1 MSTHERKHLK
11 KHLKAGICPTCGSDS
26 CIKCGK
32 TDDGKRQRYQCQSC
46 KRRFTTTTVATE
58 KTQVS
63 GKRGSAAVK
72 GTGATVKHTTMEINP
87 DNGMLEQLSV
97 EETLRREIKR
107 LQRQVKDMTEE
118 AVDTTRL
125 RALIH
130 GVDNVGTPQPPKW
143 LVSKKSVSVHGT
155 PTLFLSDLH
164 WGERVFPSQV
174 NGTNEY
180 SLEIARQRL
189 RRVFESTVRLLR
201 DYLVGGEYDGFVLP
215 LGGDMVSG
223 NIHEEL
229 RETNDA
235 QVLTCVADL
244 LENLVAGI
252 DLLANEFGRVFVPC
266 VVGNHGRLDKK
277 PRAKGAVRDNFEWI
291 LYHYLAKHF
300 ANDDRVT
307 VVVSESLDYMYRV
320 HNTTYLLT
328 HGDQFRGGSG
338 ISGPMTPW
346 ALGDH
351 RKRKRQDA
359 INKPYDVMIFGHWH
373 QLFWGNGGFLCNGSL
388 KGYDE
393 YAFRNNFPFQAPM
406 QALWVTHPDKG
417 ITFQMPVLA
426 DKVVKPGQTN
436 WVSIPAPNK

>member
-1 MSTHERKHLK
+1 MPKLK
-11 KHLKAGICPTCGSDS
+11 GMFCPKCGSS
-26 CIKCGK
+26 HINVNGTSESGYARYKCG
-32 TDDGKRQRYQCQSC
+32 GCG
-46 KRRFTTTTVATE
+46 RRFTTNTAIDDPQKAGLPE
-58 KTQVS
+58 GRAPQTQ
-63 GKRGSAAVK
+63 RGSVK
-72 GTGATVKHTTMEINP
+72 VPLDAPIA
-87 DNGMLEQLSV
+87 LEQLTL
-97 EETLRREIKR
+97 EETLKREIKGLR
-107 LQRQVKDMTEE
+107 DQVKAVTQE

-125 RALIH
+125 RKLIY
-130 GVDNVGTPQPPKW
+130 GMEERDPAPPKW
-143 LVSKKSVSVHGT
+143 LVAKKARSVHGT

-164 WGERVFPSQV
+164 WGEVVFPAQV
-174 NGTNEY
+174 NGCNEY
-180 SLEIARQRL
+180 NLNIARARL
-189 RRVFESTVRLLR
+189 ARTFETTVRLLR
-201 DYLVGGEYDGFVLP
+201 DHLTGGTYDGIVVP
-215 LGGDMVSG
+215 LGGDMCSG

-235 QVLTCVADL
+235 QILACVADL
-244 LENLVAGI
+244 HDNLVAGI
-252 DLLANEFGRVFVPC
+252 ELLADEFGKVFVPC

-291 LYHYLAKHF
+291 LYHYLGKHF

-307 VVVSESLDYMYRV
+307 VVVSESLDYIYKV

-346 ALGDH
+346 ALGDA

-373 QLFWGNGGFLCNGSL
+373 SLFWGGGFICNGSL

-393 YAFRNNFPFQAPM
+393 YAFRSNFSFQPAM
-406 QALWVTHPDKG
+406 QALWITHPDRG

-426 DKVVKPGQTN
+426 DSKPSLEKTH
-436 WVSIPAPNK
+436 WVSVGAK

>member
-1 MSTHERKHLK
+1 MY
-11 KHLKAGICPTCGSDS
+11 CPSCGSGKWRKS
-26 CIKCGK
+26 GNAESGNARYKCHNNKCG
-32 TDDGKRQRYQCQSC
+32 
-46 KRRFTTTTVATE
+46 RRFTENTALKTAKAAAKVKQTGNPDVAGAAELT
-58 KTQVS
+58 KTQRQ
-63 GKRGSAAVK
+63 KQ
-72 GTGATVKHTTMEINP
+72 EI
-87 DNGMLEQLSV
+87 LL
-97 EETLRREIKR
+97 LRAQVRE
-107 LQRQVKDMTEE
+107 LAQE

-125 RALIH
+125 RTLIH
-130 GVDNVGTPQPPKW
+130 GIKETPLNPPKW
-143 LVSKKSVSVHGT
+143 LARKKATSVHGT

-164 WGERVFPSQV
+164 WGERVFPAQV
-174 NGTNEY
+174 NGSNEY
-180 SLEIARQRL
+180 NLVIAHERL
-189 RRVFESTVRLLR
+189 KRVITSSVRLLR
-201 DYLVGGEYDGFVLP
+201 DYLTGGEYDGFVLA

-235 QVLTCVADL
+235 QILACVVDL
-244 LENLVAGI
+244 YENLVPAI
-252 DLLANEFGRVFVPC
+252 ELLADEFGRVFVPC

-277 PRAKGAVRDNFEWI
+277 PRAKGAARDNFEWI
-291 LYHYLAKHF
+291 LYQFLYKHF
-300 ANDDRVT
+300 LKDSRVT
-307 VVVSESLDYMYRV
+307 IVVSESLDYLYKV

-359 INKPYDVMIFGHWH
+359 IKQPYDVMIFGHWH
-373 QLFWGNGGFLCNGSL
+373 QLFWGNGGFICNGSL

-393 YAFRNNFPFQAPM
+393 YAFRSNFSFQAAM

-426 DKVVKPGQTN
+426 DKIEAPEPSS
-436 WVSIPAPNK
+436 WVSVRG